1 MFQMNHAHP
10 RWSSDPAVETRR
22 RRQGGFTL
30 VEVGITLGLAAVMLA
45 LALAL
50 WGGAIGGRR
59 VVKVAEDLA
68 GLLRFAQQA
77 AVADSAD
84 ACLYRVVITTTQG
97 EARRVAR
104 EASGACT
111 SPEVV
116 STVRVIEAYP
126 RGVAVGAAT
135 VEFSSA
141 GGLTTGTLVS
151 IAVTSGGS
159 ARYVRVQ
166 PETGNV
172 EVAPTP

>member
-1 MFQMNHAHP
+1 MTPGHP
-10 RWSSDPAVETRR
+10 RPRR
-22 RRQGGFTL
+22 SIQAERLRQRQSGFTL
-30 VEVGITLGLAAVMLA
+30 VEVGVTLGLAAVVLA

-50 WGGAIGGRR
+50 WGGAMRDRR
-59 VVKVAEDLA
+59 VVKAAEDLA
-68 GLLRFAQQA
+68 GLLRLAQQA

-104 EASGACT
+104 AASGACT

-126 RGVAVGAAT
+126 RGVAAGAAT
-135 VEFSSA
+135 VEFSSG

-172 EVAPTP
+172 EVSTSP

>member
-1 MFQMNHAHP
+1 MNHAHP
-10 RWSSDPAVETRR
+10 RKSEDQAVRTRR
-22 RRQGGFTL
+22 RRQGGFTV

-50 WGGAIGGRR
+50 WGGAFRDRR
-59 VVKVAEDLA
+59 VVKAAEDLA
-68 GLLRFAQQA
+68 GLFRFAQQS

-104 EASGACT
+104 AASGACT

-116 STVRVIEAYP
+116 STVRAIEAYP

-135 VEFSSA
+135 VEFSSG

-172 EVAPTP
+172 EVSASP